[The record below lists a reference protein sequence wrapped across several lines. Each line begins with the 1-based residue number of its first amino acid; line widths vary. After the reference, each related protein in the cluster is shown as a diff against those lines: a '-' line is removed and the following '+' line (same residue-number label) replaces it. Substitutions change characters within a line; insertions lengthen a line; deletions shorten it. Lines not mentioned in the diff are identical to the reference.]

1 MNIDS
6 LSTEQLYDLLTPEN
20 KEAVNLRIAILLAEQ
35 SSDQ

>member
-1 MNIDS
+1 MDIES

-20 KEAVNLRIAILLAEQ
+20 KEAVNLQIAILLAAQ